1 MFKIKNIS
9 LILIMGAG
17 LFLASCEDVI
27 QLDLKE
33 ATTRIVIDASLNAS
47 GGECQVALSRTLG
60 FYAANSTDPVTGA
73 DVELIQA
80 SGSKIPLTEVKSG
93 FYKVTGIHM
102 DPGERLQMAV
112 TISADEKYLA
122 ETVVPYP
129 VFLDSLNL
137 SRGIG
142 DPRPG
147 GTPVFLLRPEW
158 KDPTGVDNYYRFKVV
173 KNGEL
178 QSGFNITSDR
188 KVDGTVLEQ
197 PLFRYFLEPGDT
209 VHLEF
214 QSIDSVSY
222 SYFNQ
227 INDMARPSFVAA
239 TPYNPIGNFDNGALG
254 YFGAYFSEVRDLI
267 VTLGR

>member
-1 MFKIKNIS
+1 MFKIKHIS
-9 LILIMGAG
+9 LILIGASG

-27 QLDLKE
+27 QLDLTE
-33 ATTRIVIDASLNAS
+33 AATRIVVDGSLNATD
-47 GGECQVALSRTLG
+47 GVCHVHLSRTLG
-60 FYAANSTDPVTGA
+60 FYTKDSADQVVGA
-73 DVELIQA
+73 TVELIHA
-80 SGSKIPLTEVKSG
+80 SGSRIPLAEVG
-93 FYKVTGIHM
+93 PGLYRVTGIQV
-102 DPGERLQMAV
+102 DPGERMRLSV
-112 TISADEKYLA
+112 TISDDEKYLA
-122 ETVVPYP
+122 ETLIPQP

-158 KDPTGVDNYYRFKVV
+158 RDPSGVDNYYRFKVI

-188 KVDGTVLEQ
+188 KVDGTILEQ
-197 PLFRYFLEPGDT
+197 PLFRYFFELGDT

-254 YFGAYFSEVRDLI
+254 YFGVYYSEVRDLI
-267 VTLGR
+267 VKMGR